1 MDEEQ
6 KGKRRRWKFSQE
18 HYGEMAKWTERV
30 ALLLFGSVV
39 IQNVFEGFRLAEP
52 VVWGGVTFTGATYFL
67 ALFFL
72 HKS

>member
-1 MDEEQ
+1 
-6 KGKRRRWKFSQE
+6 
-18 HYGEMAKWTERV
+18 MAKWTERV

-39 IQNVFEGFRLAEP
+39 IQNVFEGIRLAEP